1 MGLMVAGLLAA
12 YVSTISTHLNW
23 GTSYLVHDGYRR
35 FVRPDASEAHYVW
48 TGRIVTALL
57 MLVAALLTL
66 ILDSARTA
74 FDLLLSIGAGTGLLY
89 LLRWFWWRINA
100 FSEIAAMASSFVL
113 AIGLQVL
120 KSRGWELPTHVTL
133 LATVG
138 LTTIVWMTVTL
149 LTPATD
155 DATLVRFYERV
166 RPAGP
171 GWRRVRALAGGMAST
186 DDLSIAFGGSFGG
199 CACVYGVLFG
209 TGHLLLGRTGSAMI
223 SLGVAVLGALVTMR
237 AVRRAWVS

>member
-1 MGLMVAGLLAA
+1 
-12 YVSTISTHLNW
+12 
-23 GTSYLVHDGYRR
+23 
-35 FVRPDASEAHYVW
+35 
-48 TGRIVTALL
+48 
-57 MLVAALLTL
+57 MLIAALMTL
-66 ILDSARTA
+66 VLDSARTA

-155 DATLVRFYERV
+155 EQTLMRFYERV

-171 GWRRVRALAGGMAST
+171 GWRHVRALAGGLGSA
-186 DDLSIAFGGSFGG
+186 DDLWLACAGSVGA

-209 TGHLLLGRTGSAMI
+209 SGHLLLGHGTAAALALS
-223 SLGVAVLGALVTMR
+223 VAVLGALVTLH
-237 AVRRAWVS
+237 AVRRAWTS